1 MAFAVESE
9 DVRTRQLVEVIDCM
23 VSQIRFVRLV
33 VEDAQ
38 PYQLFVAR

>member
-1 MAFAVESE
+1 MAFAMESE
-9 DVRTRQLVEVIDCM
+9 DVRTRQLVEVIDF
-23 VSQIRFVRLV
+23 VVGQIGFVPLV